1 MNRKKKS
8 RSIKPIQT
16 KRGKENSKAGFLL
29 IETLDFILKTT
40 ASTMNLLNGK
50 IGVDFVNT
58 EYKG

>member
-8 RSIKPIQT
+8 RSIKT
-16 KRGKENSKAGFLL
+16 KRGKENFKTGFLL

-50 IGVDFVNT
+50 IGVDFVNIKIEQT
-58 EYKG
+58 